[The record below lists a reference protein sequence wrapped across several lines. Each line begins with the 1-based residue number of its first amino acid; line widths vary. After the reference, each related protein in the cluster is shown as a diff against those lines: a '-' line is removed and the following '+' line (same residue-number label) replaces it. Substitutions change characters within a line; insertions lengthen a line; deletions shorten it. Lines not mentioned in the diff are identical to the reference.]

1 MTDLKDNITEL
12 SHIPPELGPILK
24 KMGSVVQDEW
34 MTRNGVYL
42 NADERKGSKPLS
54 VIESVDMEIRV
65 GNTRYI
71 IGPADPKKPVVSIP
85 VGMSDKTNT
94 APVPR
99 DWVVGMLGSALITA
113 FGDDS
118 EVFNIVIDRMCRAID
133 AASVIDEE
141 TGRLSIK
148 QSDLPPV
155 RHAVEVAEGLERM
168 KRVFKSRSAGS
179 PKVNFSITAVTDEPA
194 QEQESMQARKEAVLS
209 SIMPEPEAQECT
221 VTDCPTEGEVNEHG
235 RCEACEEASGVADE
249 RMLPQKQW
257 LPRSWKTPSKPW
269 RRSVLVALLLDTQG
283 TQTSS
288 ESSWTLLTLKTW
300 KNSAWTFTAS

>member
-85 VGMSDKTNT
+85 VGMSDKTN

-99 DWVVGMLGSALITA
+99 DWVVGVLGS
-113 FGDDS
+113 
-118 EVFNIVIDRMCRAID
+118 
-133 AASVIDEE
+133 
-141 TGRLSIK
+141 
-148 QSDLPPV
+148 
-155 RHAVEVAEGLERM
+155 
-168 KRVFKSRSAGS
+168 
-179 PKVNFSITAVTDEPA
+179 
-194 QEQESMQARKEAVLS
+194 LS
-209 SIMPEPEAQECT
+209 SPSLT
-221 VTDCPTEGEVNEHG
+221 T
-235 RCEACEEASGVADE
+235 
-249 RMLPQKQW
+249 ML
-257 LPRSWKTPSKPW
+257 RSS
-269 RRSVLVALLLDTQG
+269 
-283 TQTSS
+283 TS
-288 ESSWTLLTLKTW
+288 
-300 KNSAWTFTAS
+300 